1 VLSRRAPGQ
10 TLVSPAAVCDQ
21 AGRRRFGVRVRPG
34 QLFVVVG
41 FGLALAVGE
50 AGQVFAQPVA
60 AAPEDPYERFNRRIY
75 EQSTG
80 ADTRFFLPVAKTYH
94 RLTPGLIGKAIHNF
108 LTNLS
113 EPVIIANDI
122 LQARFKAA
130 GHDFL
135 RLTAN
140 SLAGIGGLID
150 VATPA
155 GLPHHDNDFGITL
168 GVWGVPAGPYLFLP
182 LLGPS
187 TVRDAIG
194 RGVDIV
200 ADPLNFVRFPGRLT
214 LQYSTTVVGAF
225 DNRIRAQ
232 DDMDALLSGAAD
244 PYATLRSVYLQ
255 SREAQVRG
263 EDAAPVLPDMD
274 APASPPAGQPAPGP
288 SSRLDPPPPAAAPA
302 EEALA
307 DPDRPIMT
315 ARPYDRQ
322 GAALLAALD

>member
-1 VLSRRAPGQ
+1 
-10 TLVSPAAVCDQ
+10 
-21 AGRRRFGVRVRPG
+21 VRPG
-34 QLFVVVG
+34 QLLVVVG
-41 FGLALAVGE
+41 FGLTLA
-50 AGQVFAQPVA
+50 AGAAHAQPLGT
-60 AAPEDPYERFNRRIY
+60 APPSEDPYERINRRIY
-75 EQSTG
+75 AQSIG
-80 ADTRFFLPVAKTYH
+80 ADVKYFLPLAKAYH
-94 RLTPGLIGKAIHNF
+94 RLSPGPVGEAIHNF
-108 LTNLS
+108 LTNIS

-122 LQARFKAA
+122 LQGRLKVA

-168 GVWGVPAGPYLFLP
+168 GVWGVRPGPYLFLP
-182 LLGPS
+182 VLGPS

-194 RGVDIV
+194 KAVDV
-200 ADPLNFVRFPGRLT
+200 FADPLNFVRFPGRLT
-214 LQYSTTVVGAF
+214 LQYSTTVVGAL
-225 DNRIRAQ
+225 DNRIRSQ

-263 EDAAPVLPDMD
+263 DDATPTLPDID
-274 APASPPAGQPAPGP
+274 SG
-288 SSRLDPPPPAAAPA
+288 PPPADDTTPTPGPTSEAAPSA
-302 EEALA
+302 LEPPAASPAVAIAPIVSPAVATPTEEALA

-322 GAALLAALD
+322 AAALYAALN

>member
-1 VLSRRAPGQ
+1 M
-10 TLVSPAAVCDQ
+10 
-21 AGRRRFGVRVRPG
+21 RPG

-41 FGLALAVGE
+41 FGLTLAVGE
-50 AGQVFAQPVA
+50 ARAQPPTAEAPA
-60 AAPEDPYERFNRRIY
+60 AAPPEDPYERINRRIY

-80 ADTRFFLPVAKTYH
+80 ADTKYFLPLAKAYH
-94 RLTPGLIGKAIHNF
+94 RLAPGPIGEAIHNF

-113 EPVIIANDI
+113 EPVIIGNDI

-130 GHDFL
+130 GRDFL

-155 GLPHHDNDFGITL
+155 GLPFHDNDFGITL
-168 GVWGVPAGPYLFLP
+168 GVWGVRPGPYLFLP

-194 RGVDIV
+194 KAVDTV

-214 LQYSTTVVGAF
+214 LQYSSTIVGAL

-255 SREAQVRG
+255 SRESQVRG
-263 EDAAPVLPDMD
+263 DDATPTLPDMD
-274 APASPPAGQPAPGP
+274 SGPPPPADSTPAPGP
-288 SSRLDPPPPAAAPA
+288 SSQAAPSALSPMVAVPAAAVAPTSAPAAAPA
-302 EEALA
+302 DEALA

-315 ARPYDRQ
+315 ARQYDRQ
-322 GAALLAALD
+322 GTALYAALD

>member
-1 VLSRRAPGQ
+1 
-10 TLVSPAAVCDQ
+10 
-21 AGRRRFGVRVRPG
+21 VRPG
-34 QLFVVVG
+34 QLFVVIG

-50 AGQVFAQPVA
+50 ARAQPPA
-60 AAPEDPYERFNRRIY
+60 AEPAPAATPPPEDPFERLNRRIY
-75 EQSTG
+75 VQSTG
-80 ADTRFFLPVAKTYH
+80 ADTKYFLPLAKAYH
-94 RLTPGLIGKAIHNF
+94 RLAPGPIGEAIHNF
-108 LTNLS
+108 ITNLS

-130 GHDFL
+130 GRDFL

-155 GLPHHDNDFGITL
+155 GLPFHDNDFGITL
-168 GVWGVPAGPYLFLP
+168 GVWGVRPGPYLFLP
-182 LLGPS
+182 VLGPS

-194 RGVDIV
+194 KAVDTV

-214 LQYSTTVVGAF
+214 LQYSTTVVGAL
-225 DNRIRAQ
+225 DNRIRSQ

-255 SREAQVRG
+255 SRESQVRG
-263 EDAAPVLPDMD
+263 DDVTPTLPDID
-274 APASPPAGQPAPGP
+274 SGPPPPTDSTPAPGP
-288 SSRLDPPPPAAAPA
+288 SAQAAPSALEPPVAIPTAAVAPVAAPA

-307 DPDRPIMT
+307 GPDRPIMT

-322 GAALLAALD
+322 GTALLAALD